1 MIQWLEH
8 SGDFPPVEQALA
20 RPNGLLAAGGDL
32 SPERLLRA
40 YRLGIFPWFSAGEP
54 ILWWSPD
61 PRMVLVPGELKIARS
76 MAKTLRKAN
85 FEIRVDSAFEQVV
98 RACSEPRPRQTGTW
112 ITDAMQAAY
121 TRLHRLGVAHSIE
134 TWHGDELVGGLYG
147 VALGR
152 AFFGESMFSRATDAS
167 KIALVHLA
175 RQLQSWGFG
184 LIDCQMHTPLLAS
197 FGAREVA
204 REQFTRRVAELVKYP
219 DVPLPWVLDRFNDPH
234 AAAVG
239 SKRG

>member
-1 MIQWLEH
+1 M
-8 SGDFPPVEQALA
+8 EQALA

-61 PRMVLVPGELKIARS
+61 PRTVLVPGELKIARS

-85 FEIRVDSAFEQVV
+85 FEIRADSAFEQVV

-112 ITDAMQAAY
+112 ITHAMQAAY

-175 RQLQSWGFG
+175 RQLQSLG
-184 LIDCQMHTPLLAS
+184 LRTD
-197 FGAREVA
+197 
-204 REQFTRRVAELVKYP
+204 
-219 DVPLPWVLDRFNDPH
+219 
-234 AAAVG
+234 
-239 SKRG
+239 

>member
-1 MIQWLEH
+1 MIHWLEPN
-8 SGDFPPVEQALA
+8 GDFPPVEQALTH
-20 RPNGLLAAGGDL
+20 PNGLLAAGGDL

-61 PRMVLVPGELKIARS
+61 PRMVLVPGELRIARS
-76 MAKTLRKAN
+76 LAKTLRKTD
-85 FEIRVDSAFEQVV
+85 FEVRADSAFEQVIQ
-98 RACSEPRPRQTGTW
+98 ACSEPRPRQAGTW
-112 ITDAMQAAY
+112 ITHAMQAAY

-134 TWHGDELVGGLYG
+134 TWHGTELVGGLYG

-152 AFFGESMFSRATDAS
+152 VFFGESMFSRATDGS
-167 KIALVHLA
+167 KIALVQLG
-175 RQLQSWGFG
+175 RQLQAWGFG

-204 REQFTRRVAELVKYP
+204 REQFTRRVAELVKYA
-219 DVPLPWVLDRFNDPH
+219 DVPAPWVLDRFNDPH
-234 AAAVG
+234 AAAG
-239 SKRG
+239 AYRRG